1 MKFLDQAKIYIASG
15 NGGDG
20 CASFRREK
28 YIEFGGPNGGDGGK
42 GGNIIFKVDD
52 NLNTLIDFRYQQHFK
67 AKKGENGRGKNQTGA
82 NGNNMV
88 IKVPPGTEI
97 YNEDKTVLLT
107 DLTKIDEEY
116 ILLKG
121 GNGGLGNNHFKSSVN
136 QAPRKFTKGELG
148 EERWIWLSLKLFAD
162 IGVIGLPNAGKSTL
176 LSTISNANPKIGD
189 YPFTTLHPVLGTVKR
204 FDKEIV
210 LADIPGLIEGAHEGK
225 GLGDK
230 FLAHIERCKYLLHL
244 VDINDDNWYENYIT
258 VRNEISKYSE
268 KVSSKKEII
277 VLTKVD
283 LLHENLEEKDKFNY
297 ESYKTVDSYE
307 NSFLSNPIS
316 LRLWSSFFVFSCS
329 RDSITL
335 LYTLSNIDFSS
346 REIFPSTCE
355 MVLKLFFPLI
365 RGGDPIPILIL
376 LKFCVCNCSMMLLS
390 PLCPPELP
398 FFLYLIFPRGRSLS
412 STIM

>member
-82 NGNNMV
+82 NGSNMV
-88 IKVPPGTEI
+88 IKVPPRTEI

-107 DLTKIDEEY
+107 DLTKNDEEY

-230 FLAHIERCKYLLHL
+230 FLAHIERCKAIIHL
-244 VDINDDNWYENYIT
+244 CDLSVESDSKFIENYKMI
-258 VRNEISKYSE
+258 RGEILDYDK
-268 KVSSKKEII
+268 KVSEKKEII
-277 VLTKVD
+277 ILSKCDLVTNKVIQKRINLIKKFTRSKINFISSHKNIGLEKLKND
-283 LLHENLEEKDKFNY
+283 LK
-297 ESYKTVDSYE
+297 
-307 NSFLSNPIS
+307 
-316 LRLWSSFFVFSCS
+316 SFF
-329 RDSITL
+329 
-335 LYTLSNIDFSS
+335 
-346 REIFPSTCE
+346 
-355 MVLKLFFPLI
+355 K
-365 RGGDPIPILIL
+365 
-376 LKFCVCNCSMMLLS
+376 
-390 PLCPPELP
+390 
-398 FFLYLIFPRGRSLS
+398 
-412 STIM
+412 